1 MKAKTSWFR
10 ILWLAAALVAL
21 GLYYTWHLTANLVG
35 IVETRVHR
43 IGPRE
48 GGLVRRLAVEVGARV
63 REGQVLAQLDTS
75 DLRTEQGQLQEQLS
89 SPAIGL
95 RTIAALL
102 FALAGISGPLA
113 QPADSAEDTARPLSL
128 FLKAEALGL
137 DGNMEEAIA
146 ACDKQ
151 RGSLAN
157 VLRSGIERYKQVSET
172 ETNSE
177 KRLAETQTAIEEA
190 NALEVPLLERNLI
203 VLSTIASIATMVG
216 LLGTT
221 IGMIRAFAAT
231 GHRVGGVIDAQQ
243 LAVGISEALVNTA
256 GGLWNAIIG
265 IVAYNFFVNKVDAF
279 NYTMDEAT
287 YEVIQLLK
295 SRESEKV
302 AAN

>member
-1 MKAKTSWFR
+1 MKQSVFVSLVLIVSLVVGFIIWRQLPVYLQEGGPLVAVL
-10 ILWLAAALVAL
+10 IALVVMLLCFILERLFTLRKAR
-21 GLYYTWHLTANLVG
+21 GRTSVQAFFKNV
-35 IVETRVHR
+35 IQ
-43 IGPRE
+43 
-48 GGLVRRLAVEVGARV
+48 LVR
-63 REGQVLAQLDTS
+63 
-75 DLRTEQGQLQEQLS
+75 
-89 SPAIGL
+89 
-95 RTIAALL
+95 
-102 FALAGISGPLA
+102 
-113 QPADSAEDTARPLSL
+113 
-128 FLKAEALGL
+128 
-137 DGNMEEAIA
+137 DGNMDEAIA

-157 VLRSGIERYKQVSET
+157 VLRSGIERYKQVSES
-172 ETNSE
+172 EPNPE
-177 KRLAETQTAIEEA
+177 KRLTETQTAIEEA

-256 GGLWNAIIG
+256 GGLFNAIIG

-302 AAN
+302 AAS